1 MPDEL
6 PEGSRMAIC
15 VLRTGG
21 YYCMTWRNGPD
32 SAACSLQPAACS
44 AFLGEIQERKLVVME
59 GHSRV
64 IILGDVHV

>member
-1 MPDEL
+1 MRVEDGWIL
-6 PEGSRMAIC
+6 LHDLAKWTRLG
-15 VLRTGG
+15 
-21 YYCMTWRNGPD
+21 
-32 SAACSLQPAACS
+32 SLQPAACT